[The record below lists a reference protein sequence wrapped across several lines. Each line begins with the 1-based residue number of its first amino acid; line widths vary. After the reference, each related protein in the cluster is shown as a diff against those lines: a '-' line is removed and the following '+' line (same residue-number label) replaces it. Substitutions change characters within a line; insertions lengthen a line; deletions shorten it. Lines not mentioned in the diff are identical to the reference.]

1 MPQFTRSYCLL
12 IFAYTD
18 ISVSITY
25 HIFLFLSISFTPKL
39 YSHRGEIEPLVS
51 AFGSSII
58 IYMFFMHFMRFSE
71 YHQFFY

>member
-12 IFAYTD
+12 VFAYTD

-39 YSHRGEIEPLVS
+39 YSYRGEIEPPVS

-58 IYMFFMHFMRFSE
+58 ITVHFVLFVRFSK